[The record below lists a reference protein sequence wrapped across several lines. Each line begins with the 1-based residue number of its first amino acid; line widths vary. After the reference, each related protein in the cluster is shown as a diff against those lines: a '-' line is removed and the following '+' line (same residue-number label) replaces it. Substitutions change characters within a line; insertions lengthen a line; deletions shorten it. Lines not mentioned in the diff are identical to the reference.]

1 MGSKKVNLLLILC
14 NAQAY
19 FGVAPLQFR
28 QNKLAMQRVSPL
40 RTLTQYKSAFLR
52 QDLPAGLSVFLVALP
67 LCLGIA
73 LASGAP
79 LFAGLVAGVIGGIV
93 VGLLSGSEVSVSGP
107 AAGLAVIVADAIT
120 KIGSYEAFLV
130 AVMLAGVI
138 QLFLGLIKA
147 GKFSSLFPDS
157 VIKGMLV
164 AIGIV
169 IILKQIPHA
178 LGRDND
184 YEGEFEFQQL
194 ADGENTI
201 SEIYRAVETASIG
214 AVIISVLSLVLL
226 IGWER
231 TVGRSHRAFFK
242 NFPSALLVVFVGI
255 ALNEYF
261 RVAVPAWYLGD
272 TADQHMVQIPT
283 IVPGKSIFSIF
294 DFPDFSVFSN
304 PQVYTIGL
312 TIAIVAS
319 LETLLNLE
327 ASDQIDPGKR
337 VSSTNQE
344 LIAQG
349 VGNMLSGVIGGLPVT
364 SVVVRTS
371 ANVYGGAKTRFS
383 AIFHGIFL
391 LIAVFLGGPLL
402 NLIPLS
408 CLAAVLIMVGYKLAK
423 PSVFKKMYRD
433 GWSQFIPFIVTVVG
447 IVFTDLLKGIA
458 LGTVV
463 GIIYLLYTNTQSTFR
478 LVRDGRK
485 VLIEFEKD
493 LYFLSKPQLK
503 EALGTLEVGDEVVID
518 GTKASFIDHDIYNML
533 RDYQETAT
541 VQGIRYELRNV
552 ALKRP
557 KRKSKKE
564 VVVG

>member
-1 MGSKKVNLLLILC
+1 
-14 NAQAY
+14 
-19 FGVAPLQFR
+19 
-28 QNKLAMQRVSPL
+28 MQRVNPI
-40 RTLTQYKSAFLR
+40 RTLTNYKTRYLS

-79 LFAGLVAGVIGGIV
+79 LFSGLVAGMIGGIV

-107 AAGLAVIVADAIT
+107 AAGLAVIVADSIA

-130 AVMLAGVI
+130 AVVLAGVI
-138 QLFLGLIKA
+138 QFILGLIKA
-147 GKFSSLFPDS
+147 GRFSSFFPDS

-201 SEIYRAVETASIG
+201 SEIYRAIETASPG
-214 AVIISVLSLVLL
+214 AVVISL
-226 IGWER
+226 ISMVFLISWER
-231 TVGRSHRAFFK
+231 VAGRSTSKFFK
-242 NFPSALLVVFVGI
+242 NFPAALVVVIIGV
-255 ALNEYF
+255 ALNEFY
-261 RVAVPAWYLGD
+261 RVAVPDWYLGD
-272 TADQHMVQIPT
+272 TAHQHMVQIPT
-283 IVPGKSIFSIF
+283 IAPGKGVFSIF
-294 DFPDFSVFSN
+294 DFPDFSILKDLR
-304 PQVYTIGL
+304 VYGIAA
-312 TIAIVAS
+312 TIALVAS

-327 ASDQIDPGKR
+327 ASDRLDSQKR

-349 VGNMLSGVIGGLPVT
+349 VGNMLSGLIGGLPVT

-371 ANVYGGAKTRFS
+371 ANVYGGARTRIS
-383 AIFHGIFL
+383 AIVHGVYL
-391 LIAVFLGGPLL
+391 LLAIFLGGALL
-402 NLIPLS
+402 NLVPLS

-423 PSVFKKMYRD
+423 PAIFKKTYQD
-433 GWSQFIPFIVTVVG
+433 GWSQFVPFIVTVAG
-447 IVFTDLLKGIA
+447 IVFTDLLIGIA
-458 LGTVV
+458 LGSVV
-463 GIIYLLYTNTQSTFR
+463 GIIYVLYTNFQSTFR
-478 LVRDGRK
+478 VARNGRQ

-503 EALGTLEVGDEVVID
+503 EVLGSLEPGDEVVID
-518 GTKASFIDHDIYNML
+518 GTKAPFIDHDIYNML
-533 RDYQETAT
+533 HDYRETAK
-541 VQGIRYELRNV
+541 VQGIHYELRNIV
-552 ALKRP
+552 LNRRTW
-557 KRKSKKE
+557 KRKGQKTASA
-564 VVVG
+564 VTPLADPH

>member
-1 MGSKKVNLLLILC
+1 
-14 NAQAY
+14 
-19 FGVAPLQFR
+19 
-28 QNKLAMQRVSPL
+28 MQRVNPL
-40 RTLTQYKSAFLR
+40 QTLASYKAAWLR
-52 QDLPAGLSVFLVALP
+52 QDIPAGLSVFLVALP

-79 LFAGLVAGVIGGIV
+79 LFSGLVAGIIGGIV

-120 KIGSYEAFLV
+120 TIGSYEAFLV
-130 AVMLAGVI
+130 AVVLAGVM
-138 QLFLGLIKA
+138 QLILGLIKA
-147 GKFSSLFPDS
+147 GRFSSFFPDS

-164 AIGIV
+164 AIGLV

-214 AVIISVLSLVLL
+214 AVVISMVSLAFLIIW
-226 IGWER
+226 GR
-231 TVGRSHRAFFK
+231 TAGRSTRAFFK
-242 NFPSALLVVFVGI
+242 NFPGALVVVFIGI
-255 ALNEYF
+255 ALNEFF
-261 RVAVPAWYLGD
+261 RVSVPAWYLGD
-272 TADQHMVQIPT
+272 TADQHMVQVPT
-283 IVPGKSIFSIF
+283 IAPGKSVFSIF
-294 DFPDFSVFSN
+294 DFPNFSVLGN
-304 PQVYTIGL
+304 PQIYVIAA

-327 ASDQIDPGKR
+327 ASDRLDSGKR

-349 VGNMLSGVIGGLPVT
+349 VGNTLSGLIGGLPIT

-371 ANVYGGAKTRFS
+371 ANVYGGAKTRIS
-383 AIFHGIFL
+383 AVSHGVL
-391 LIAVFLGGPLL
+391 LLVAVFLAGPLL

-423 PSVFKKMYRD
+423 PSIFKKTYKD
-433 GWSQFIPFIVTVVG
+433 GWDQFVPFIVTVLG

-463 GIIYLLYTNTQSTFR
+463 GIVYVLYTNFQTTFR
-478 LVRDGRK
+478 MARDGHL
-485 VLIEFEKD
+485 VTIEFEKD
-493 LYFLSKPQLK
+493 LFFLSKPQLK
-503 EALGTLEVGDEVVID
+503 EALGTLRPGDEVIVD
-518 GTKASFIDHDIYNML
+518 GSKARFIDHDIYNML
-533 RDYQETAT
+533 HDYKEIAE
-541 VQGIRYELRNV
+541 VQGIKYELRNV
-552 ALKRP
+552 LLNRRKQKRNLQAQSEP
-557 KRKSKKE
+557 DK
-564 VVVG
+564 VVS

>member
-1 MGSKKVNLLLILC
+1 
-14 NAQAY
+14 
-19 FGVAPLQFR
+19 
-28 QNKLAMQRVSPL
+28 MQRVNPL
-40 RTLTQYKSAFLR
+40 RTLSTYNLSLLR

-79 LFAGLVAGVIGGIV
+79 LFSGLVAGVIGGIV
-93 VGLLSGSEVSVSGP
+93 IGFLSGSELSVSGP
-107 AAGLAVIVADAIT
+107 AAGLAVIVADAIA

-130 AVMLAGVI
+130 AVVLAGVM
-138 QLFLGLIKA
+138 QFVLGIIKA
-147 GKFSSLFPDS
+147 GRFSSFFPDS

-201 SEIYRAVETASIG
+201 SEIYRAIETASPG
-214 AVIISVLSLVLL
+214 AVVISLISLVFL
-226 IGWER
+226 IMWER
-231 TVGRSHRAFFK
+231 IAGKSTRAFFR
-242 NFPSALLVVFVGI
+242 NFPAALVVVLIGVG
-255 ALNEYF
+255 LNEFF
-261 RVAVPAWYLGD
+261 RVSVPEWYLGD
-272 TADQHMVQIPT
+272 TAHQHMVQIPT
-283 IVPGKSIFSIF
+283 ISPGKSLFSIF
-294 DFPDFSVFSN
+294 DFPDFSVLGN
-304 PQVYTIGL
+304 PKIYGIAA
-312 TIAIVAS
+312 TIALVAS

-327 ASDQIDPGKR
+327 ASDRLDPAKR
-337 VSSTNQE
+337 VSSTNKE

-349 VGNMLSGVIGGLPVT
+349 VGNVLSGLIGGLPVT

-371 ANVYGGAKTRFS
+371 ANIYSGSKTRVS
-383 AIFHGIFL
+383 AISHGIML
-391 LIAVFLGGPLL
+391 LIAVFLGGPML

-423 PSVFKKMYRD
+423 PAIFQKTYRD
-433 GWSQFIPFIVTVVG
+433 GWSQFVPFMVTVIG
-447 IVFTDLLKGIA
+447 IVFTDLLVGIA

-463 GIIYLLYTNTQSTFR
+463 GIIYVLYTNFQSSLR
-478 LVRDGRK
+478 IDRDGRK

-503 EALGTLEVGDEVVID
+503 EALGNLQPGDEVVID
-518 GTKASFIDHDIYNML
+518 GTKAPFIDHDIFNML
-533 RDYQETAT
+533 HDYRETAK
-541 VQGIRYELRNV
+541 VQGIHYELRNV
-552 ALKRP
+552 VLNRRKRIRNQGV
-557 KRKSKKE
+557 KATT
-564 VVVG
+564 